1 MSHPPTT
8 SNSLDTRIVVSSL
21 WVATMIAVAFVDIF
35 GLFRPDIRAQIESGS
50 IYVFE
55 IGQGFLLGAIIYVLI
70 PTLMIPLTL
79 VLPRRANRLTNIIV
93 ASLFMVTIIGGAI
106 GEWGYYVLGS
116 AFEAI
121 LLVGVIVLAARWTK
135 SALLAEKAL

>member
-121 LLVGVIVLAARWTK
+121 LLVGVIVLAARWTNP
-135 SALLAEKAL
+135 ALLADKAL